1 MIDRLDQSVTWVMAL
16 VFKILARLHLVI
28 YAGSGEKHPC
38 NAHGDQKKRLMNVE
52 ILMLLELFTNIHAG
66 AALELLS
73 KPPSIARYWV
83 RLYGTDLQCECHA

>member
-1 MIDRLDQSVTWVMAL
+1 
-16 VFKILARLHLVI
+16 
-28 YAGSGEKHPC
+28 
-38 NAHGDQKKRLMNVE
+38 MNVE